1 MKFENLKIAFLGAT
15 ESRTSRSGNQYT
27 IKDVA
32 FHLPTDNADYPQGI
46 ACSTMNSDVI
56 AVLDGC
62 KVGDTI
68 ASAMIDFN
76 LVEGKTGK
84 QFTSCRLWS
93 IHKQAQPV
101 QQASAP
107 VAPAQPVQ
115 ATAPVQPMFP
125 DNNDGLPF

>member
-1 MKFENLKIAFLGAT
+1 MKFENLKIAFLGTT

-27 IKDVA
+27 IKEVA

-62 KVGDTI
+62 QVGDTI

-76 LVEGKTGK
+76 LVESKLGK

-101 QQASAP
+101 QQTP
-107 VAPAQPVQ
+107 APAPQPQQ
-115 ATAPVQPMFP
+115 AQVNFNEQQ
-125 DNNDGLPF
+125 NDGLSF